1 MAGDWFTNLTLI
13 SNFLCMAIALWFA
26 IYLVARSP
34 NDPLTFRA
42 VAALLALAFYYN
54 SSFTDIVNFN
64 LYPIPQHSLATL
76 IAVVATHS
84 LTHHLLPLPQ
94 RKKLYWKEAGVILLG
109 VAAIVVLYTVP
120 LSGSCDPRY
129 TCSAD
134 LEHPWP
140 VYYTIGVIFIA
151 ILYNLLQIGKNV
163 RRSVNLALFAA
174 LLLGVSTIVYTMV
187 GMVSNIPLPR
197 LLSNLI
203 MLAALALLLYSVARA
218 QTFVIQ
224 RSYTYDLPIT
234 MLTVVFIVALYVL
247 FAWQVGLSTVNTLL
261 LAVLAIFTHSAYD
274 LVRQFIERMFR
285 TQEGRL
291 RHELRQLARQP
302 VTPEALPRFLDRGLA
317 ILCHNLRAPNGM
329 VAMRQGDAY
338 QVVASLH
345 CLPVGWQFPAREIP
359 PESSSG
365 LEKTFLGFNL
375 WLVPA
380 YLGPEIVVIVGVGS
394 RLDQTPYSE
403 EDYYWLE
410 DIAEE
415 IGFMLSVFEASQR
428 VEKDAQPGQP
438 AETGQT
444 LFESLDDLDTDDLL
458 TKLAYKPDLELVRC
472 VEESLRNLYDYS
484 ELGKSSLVESFG
496 IQAPDHIERGKQ
508 LQRRLVDTIEELRP
522 TGPLPKEPLPREWY
536 AYTILHDAYVENAL
550 TRDIMSKLYI
560 SERTYF
566 RMRRQAVR
574 GVARAMLET
583 GAVF

>member
-13 SNFLCMAIALWFA
+13 SNFLCMAISLWFA
-26 IYLVARSP
+26 IYLMARSP

-54 SSFTDIVNFN
+54 SSFTDIVSFN
-64 LYPIPQHSLATL
+64 LYPYPQHSLATL
-76 IAVVATHS
+76 LAVVATHS
-84 LTHHLLPLPQ
+84 LTHYLLPLPL
-94 RKKLYWKEAGVILLG
+94 RKKLYWKETGVILLG
-109 VAAIVVLYTVP
+109 VAAIVLLYTVP
-120 LSGSCDPRY
+120 LTGSCDPRY
-129 TCSAD
+129 TCSAN

-140 VYYTIGVIFIA
+140 VYYTIGVVFLA

-197 LLSNLI
+197 FISNLI

-218 QTFVIQ
+218 ETFITR
-224 RSYTYDLPIT
+224 RSYAYDLPIT
-234 MLTVVFIVALYVL
+234 LLSVMLSVGLYVL
-247 FAWQVGLSTVNTLL
+247 FARQVGLSALNTLL

-274 LVRQFIERMFR
+274 FVRQFIERMFR
-285 TQEGRL
+285 TQEGRM
-291 RHELRQLARQP
+291 RHELRQMAREP
-302 VTPEALPRFLDRGLA
+302 SAPDALPRFLDRGLA
-317 ILCHNLRAPNGM
+317 ILCHNLRTSSGM
-329 VAMRQGDAY
+329 VAMRQGETY
-338 QVVASLH
+338 QVVASSH
-345 CLPVGWQFPAREIP
+345 CLPLGWQFPVEQIP

-380 YLGPEIVVIVGVGS
+380 YLGPEIIVIVGVGS
-394 RLDQTPYSE
+394 RLDQSPYSE

-415 IGFMLSVFEASQR
+415 IGFMLSVYRESQSA
-428 VEKDAQPGQP
+428 EKGAQSGHSAEPGQ
-438 AETGQT
+438 A
-444 LFESLDDLDTDDLL
+444 LLKSLDELDTDDLL
-458 TKLAYKPDLELVRC
+458 TKLAYKPDLELVKC
-472 VEESLRNLYDYS
+472 VEESLRCLYDYS
-484 ELGKSSLVESFG
+484 ELGSSPLVERFG

-508 LQRRLVDTIEELRP
+508 VQRRLVEIIEELRP
-522 TGPLPKEPLPREWY
+522 PGPPPKEPLPREWY

>member
-1 MAGDWFTNLTLI
+1 
-13 SNFLCMAIALWFA
+13 
-26 IYLVARSP
+26 
-34 NDPLTFRA
+34 
-42 VAALLALAFYYN
+42 
-54 SSFTDIVNFN
+54 
-64 LYPIPQHSLATL
+64 
-76 IAVVATHS
+76 
-84 LTHHLLPLPQ
+84 
-94 RKKLYWKEAGVILLG
+94 
-109 VAAIVVLYTVP
+109 
-120 LSGSCDPRY
+120 
-129 TCSAD
+129 
-134 LEHPWP
+134 
-140 VYYTIGVIFIA
+140 
-151 ILYNLLQIGKNV
+151 
-163 RRSVNLALFAA
+163 
-174 LLLGVSTIVYTMV
+174 
-187 GMVSNIPLPR
+187 
-197 LLSNLI
+197 